1 MRRSSYETTQH
12 CRKRSFS
19 DPTQESCG
27 ERKLGCR
34 NWLDLPED
42 ITASI
47 FSRLKATEIL
57 DNCQL
62 VCKRWLKICKV
73 NPLVWQTIDMDH
85 LALDE
90 NIYGNMEHMCRDLI
104 DRSCGSLVDINV
116 VRFGTD
122 RLLKYITD
130 SSSCGIRSL
139 RLDYCPKITDEG
151 LCGVASKFAR
161 LKELDVSVC
170 FLSYK
175 TLEVIGRSCPLL
187 VALKLKRRFNER
199 ESNSMY
205 GDTIARTMR
214 GLHNLSL
221 SGFEL
226 TNDELR
232 KILESCLGLE
242 TLDLSES
249 FIPNLEEDVRRRCVE
264 QIRKK
269 LQLPYG
275 FRDHLRTIT
284 KNFYHMRR
292 TTTVA
297 RKQTMRIERYERYLR
312 RKNVPRG

>member
-1 MRRSSYETTQH
+1 MGRSSYETTQH
-12 CRKRSFS
+12 CPKRSFS
-19 DPTQESCG
+19 DTRESCR

-42 ITASI
+42 ISASI

-73 NPLVWQTIDMDH
+73 NPLVWQTIDMHH
-85 LALDE
+85 LPSDQ

-104 DRSCGSLVDINV
+104 DRSCGGLVDINV

-130 SSSCGIRSL
+130 SSSCGIRRL
-139 RLDYCPKITDEG
+139 RLECCPKITNEG

-161 LKELDVSVC
+161 LKELDISVY
-170 FLSYK
+170 FLSCK

-187 VALKLKRRFNER
+187 VSLNLNHRFR
-199 ESNSMY
+199 GASYSMY

-221 SGFEL
+221 SGFVL

-242 TLDLSES
+242 TLDLGEC
-249 FIPNLEEDVRRRCVE
+249 FVPNLDEDLRRRCVE

-269 LQLPYG
+269 LRLPYNFAYYD
-275 FRDHLRTIT
+275 FRTRT
-284 KNFYHMRR
+284 KNFHHMHRV
-292 TTTVA
+292 TTA
-297 RKQTMRIERYERYLR
+297 ERKQTMRTMRLERYLR
-312 RKNVPRG
+312 RANVPRGW